1 MPRKAYAETLEVRAT
16 WLLQTAMH
24 LMLAF
29 EIPQKRYALYATE
42 PRYSKFLHHA
52 AEHTTSFVFG
62 IFLRS

>member
-1 MPRKAYAETLEVRAT
+1 MPRKAYAETLGVRVT

-42 PRYSKFLHHA
+42 PRYSEFLRQA
-52 AEHTTSFVFG
+52 AEHTTSFVFEM
-62 IFLRS
+62 FLRS